1 MVEKI
6 EFANTGVKVSRM
18 GIGTYYDPWWILSAK
33 VFNRRSGREEKIKAI
48 RTAIDDG
55 INLIDTAEIY
65 GSEELVGEAIKGY
78 EREDLFIASKVWPS
92 HFSEEKV
99 ARSCERSLKRLGLKY
114 MDLYQLHFPS
124 RRIPIGETMGAMEK
138 LVDQGKIR
146 YIGISN
152 FDIEKMES
160 AISAMKRH
168 QISSTQMPLNLTN
181 RKNES
186 TILPKVKEHK
196 MAFLAYY
203 PLGHGSLV
211 NEAQFGNQLVSSIRE
226 KHGNVSPP
234 QIALNWFYS
243 KFDCVFPIP
252 RASSSNHV
260 HENSLSMGWSLD
272 PSEIAALEQRF
283 MSGKN

>member
-33 VFNRRSGREEKIKAI
+33 IFNRRSGRNDKIKAI
-48 RTAIDDG
+48 QTAIDDG

-78 EREDLFIASKVWPS
+78 DREDLFIASKVWPS
-92 HFSEEKV
+92 HFSESKLD
-99 ARSCERSLKRLGLKY
+99 RSCERSLKRMGLKY
-114 MDLYQLHFPS
+114 VDLYQLHFPS
-124 RRIPIGETMGAMEK
+124 RRVSISETMSAMER
-138 LVDQGKIR
+138 LVDKGKIR

-152 FDIEKMES
+152 FDSSKMENAMS
-160 AISAMKRH
+160 VMKRYP
-168 QISSTQMPLNLTN
+168 ISSTQMPLNLIN
-181 RKNES
+181 RENEFS
-186 TILPKVKEHK
+186 ILPKVREHK
-196 MAFLAYY
+196 MALLAYY

-211 NEAQFGNQLVSSIRE
+211 NEAQYGNQLVSTIRE
-226 KHGNVSPP
+226 RHGNVSIA

-252 RASSSNHV
+252 RASSPSHV
-260 HENSLSMGWSLD
+260 HENSLSMGWSLEQ
-272 PSEIAALEQRF
+272 SEIELLEKRF
-283 MSGKN
+283 TNLKK

>member
-1 MVEKI
+1 MVDKI

-33 VFNRRSGREEKIKAI
+33 LFNRRSGREEKIKAI
-48 RTAIDDG
+48 QTAIEDG

-78 EREDLFIASKVWPS
+78 DRENLFIATKVWPS
-92 HFSEEKV
+92 HFSESKV
-99 ARSCERSLKRLGLKY
+99 ARSCERSLKRMGLKY
-114 MDLYQLHFPS
+114 IDLYQLHFPS
-124 RRIPIGETMGAMEK
+124 RRVQISETMGAMER

-152 FDIEKMES
+152 FDSAKMEK
-160 AISAMKRH
+160 AIETMKKH
-168 QISSTQMPLNLTN
+168 QISSTQMPLNLID
-181 RKNES
+181 RSNEFS
-186 TILPKVKEHK
+186 ILPKVREHK

-211 NEAQFGNQLVSSIRE
+211 NEAQYGNQLVSSIRE
-226 KHGNVSPP
+226 KHGNVSVA
-234 QIALNWFYS
+234 QIALNWFYT

-252 RASSSNHV
+252 RASSASHV
-260 HENSLSMGWSLD
+260 HDNAMSMGWSL
-272 PSEIAALEQRF
+272 SQEEIELLERRF
-283 MSGKN
+283 ANNKR